1 MCIDKVWC
9 HFQHD
14 NASSAPVGGAWDD
27 TETDDVSP
35 ELTQI
40 MDHVNIEVI
49 WAGARIEIDM
59 PDTRRSRSTKNE
71 HPLGSEVLVP
81 SSSMLSMNQGK
92 RTLHFG
98 E

>member
-1 MCIDKVWC
+1 VL
-9 HFQHD
+9 
-14 NASSAPVGGAWDD
+14 GDD

-59 PDTRRSRSTKNE
+59 PDTRRSRSTTNE
-71 HPLGSEVLVP
+71 HPLGSEV
-81 SSSMLSMNQGK
+81 
-92 RTLHFG
+92 
-98 E
+98 

>member
-1 MCIDKVWC
+1 MCGFIFNTITR
-9 HFQHD
+9 HRHL
-14 NASSAPVGGAWDD
+14 SAVLGDD
-27 TETDDVSP
+27 TETDHVSP

-40 MDHVNIEVI
+40 MDHINIEVI

-59 PDTRRSRSTKNE
+59 PDTRRSRSTKNK

-92 RTLHFG
+92 RTLNFG
-98 E
+98 EL

>member
-1 MCIDKVWC
+1 ML
-9 HFQHD
+9 
-14 NASSAPVGGAWDD
+14 GDD

-71 HPLGSEVLVP
+71 HPLGSEALVRGLGGGSFAP
-81 SSSMLSMNQGK
+81 FPHFSPIFPLSRK
-92 RTLHFG
+92 SLKFRHFRHILP
-98 E
+98 